1 MIVYKEKINFDG
13 DKKALKKIIK
23 DYKEQVE
30 LWRNN
35 ENIAKPIPK
44 YEILDELINVD
55 DFELKST
62 EKKQEESQK
71 EDLSN
76 KLNVTHEDYDY
87 AFARTNAEDGYGLI
101 EDQLDM
107 MYHEKWKDH
116 IQKVKLKYPK
126 K

>member
-1 MIVYKEKINFDG
+1 MILYKEKINFDG
-13 DKKALKKIIK
+13 DKKALKKIIL
-23 DYKEQVE
+23 DYKKQVE
-30 LWRNN
+30 KWRNN

-62 EKKQEESQK
+62 EKIKEELQK
-71 EDLSN
+71 EDLGN
-76 KLNVTHEDYDY
+76 KLDVTHELYDY
-87 AFARTNAEDGYGLI
+87 VYARTNAEDGYGSI

>member
-1 MIVYKEKINFDG
+1 MKVTRKQ
-13 DKKALKKIIK
+13 LKKIIL
-23 DYKEQVE
+23 DYKKQVE
-30 LWRNN
+30 KWRNN

-62 EKKQEESQK
+62 EKIKEELQK
-71 EDLSN
+71 EDLGN
-76 KLNVTHEDYDY
+76 KLDVTHELYDY
-87 AFARTNAEDGYGLI
+87 VYARTNAEDGYGSI

>member
-1 MIVYKEKINFDG
+1 MIIYKEKINFDG

-23 DYKEQVE
+23 DYKEDVE
-30 LWRNN
+30 IWRNN

-62 EKKQEESQK
+62 EKIQEESQK

-76 KLNVTHEDYDY
+76 KLDVTDENYDY
-87 AFARTNAEDGYGLI
+87 VYARTNAEDGYGSI
-101 EDQLDM
+101 KDQLDM

-116 IQKVKLKYPK
+116 IKKVKLKYPK